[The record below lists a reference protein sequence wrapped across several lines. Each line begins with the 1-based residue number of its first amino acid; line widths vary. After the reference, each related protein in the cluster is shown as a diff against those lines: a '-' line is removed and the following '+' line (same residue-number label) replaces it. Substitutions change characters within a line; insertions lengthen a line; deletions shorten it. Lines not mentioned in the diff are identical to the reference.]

1 MFDYEKKK
9 KINTF
14 EGQTARVGSLNFSNG
29 LLASGSRDGTVGI
42 WDLRAGIVNKYRAHH
57 Q

>member
-1 MFDYEKKK
+1 VFDYEKKK

-14 EGQTARVGSLNFSNG
+14 EGHTARVGSLNFSNG